1 MKQHPFLTLFII
13 ILLIVAGITGIFRGK
28 LEQETTPPPPTEQPK
43 PQVVPAEQPKLPPP
57 APKPT
62 PPAPSLPRTTQRPHS
77 AEHAKALQVAQA
89 LQLPQEQRAAALER
103 IADDSQLTP
112 EAKKALSEWVP
123 REGKVNVQEIG
134 TIIPKEGSGKLTRYR
149 ISSGEG
155 GEDLLLTISTP
166 EKGSPLLQSVEK
178 APSDKMQLRPES
190 DALSVVEGFVEA
202 LKRGD
207 MDTAR
212 RLITGGEVTD
222 ATLAGLCMMFEEGD
236 LKLRERLPMR
246 NMYHNEKN
254 AGYLIYL
261 SPKEEGI
268 ANSHSGNVGI
278 ELVHD
283 EKDGWRVKAVA
294 LDNLLTHYEQA
305 AEQEG
310 GVYFPIVKNPQGGD
324 SLVLYFAF
332 DDDKLSPRSV
342 SQLHIVA
349 QLLKRGDGVLNISGH
364 TDDVGDVAYN
374 MDLSRRRAEAVK
386 QALIAD
392 GVQAERISTHGMG
405 KTQPRRSYKAGDSK
419 QTISTI
425 RSENRRAEIYLDF

>member
-1 MKQHPFLTLFII
+1 MKQHPILIIFII
-13 ILLIVAGITGIFRGK
+13 ILLIAAGITGIYRGS
-28 LEQETTPPPPTEQPK
+28 QETESAPPPPVEEPK
-43 PQVVPAEQPKLPPP
+43 PQPAPAEQPQPTLPHP
-57 APKPT
+57 APPT
-62 PPAPSLPRTTQRPHS
+62 TVPARPVEQPHS
-77 AEHAKALQVAQA
+77 AEHASALQIAQA
-89 LQLPQEQRAAALER
+89 LQLPREQRSAALEK
-103 IADDSQLTP
+103 IANDAQLSP
-112 EAKKALSEWVP
+112 ESKKALNEWEAG
-123 REGKVNVQEIG
+123 EGKVNVEEVG
-134 TIIPKEGSGKLTRYR
+134 TVIPKEGSGKLTRYR
-149 ISSGEG
+149 ISTEG
-155 GEDLLLTISTP
+155 GKEHLLVTIATP
-166 EKGSPLLQSVEK
+166 EKGEPRVESIEK
-178 APSDKMQLRPES
+178 ASADKMRLTPES

-202 LKRGD
+202 LRQGD

-212 RLITGGEVTD
+212 RLIAGGEVSD

-254 AGYLIYL
+254 SGYLVYL
-261 SPKEEGI
+261 SPKETE
-268 ANSHSGNVGI
+268 ANNRHASNVGI
-278 ELVHD
+278 ELVRD
-283 EKDGWRVKAVA
+283 EKDGWRVKAVS

-310 GVYFPIVKNPQGGD
+310 GVYFPIVKSPHGGD

-342 SQLHIVA
+342 SQLRIVA
-349 QLLKRGDGVLNISGH
+349 QLLKRSNGELNISGH
-364 TDDVGDVAYN
+364 TDDVGTEAYN

-392 GVQAERISTHGMG
+392 GVEGNRISTRGMG
-405 KTQPRRSYKAGDSK
+405 KSQPRRSYRVGDSR

>member
-13 ILLIVAGITGIFRGK
+13 ILLIIAGITGIFRGK
-28 LEQETTPPPPTEQPK
+28 REPEAPPPPPVEQPK
-43 PQVVPAEQPKLPPP
+43 PQVAPTEQPKLPPP
-57 APKPT
+57 APKPQPV
-62 PPAPSLPRTTQRPHS
+62 PPAPPVQRAHS
-77 AEHAKALQVAQA
+77 AEHAAALQVAQA
-89 LQLPQEQRAAALER
+89 LLLPQEQKNAELEK
-103 IADDSQLTP
+103 IAGDAQLTP
-112 EAKKALSEWVP
+112 EAREALSDWAP
-123 REGKVNVQEIG
+123 GEGKVNVEEIG

-149 ISSGEG
+149 ISSEG
-155 GEDLLLTISTP
+155 GREDLLLTISTP
-166 EKGSPLLQSVEK
+166 EKGTPRLQSVEK
-178 APSDKMQLRPES
+178 TPTDKMQLKPES

-261 SPKEEGI
+261 SPKENEAMPGKR
-268 ANSHSGNVGI
+268 SGNVGI
-278 ELVHD
+278 ELTHD
-283 EKDGWRVKAVA
+283 EKEGWRVKAVA

-349 QLLKRGDGVLNISGH
+349 QILKRSNGELNISGH
-364 TDDVGDVAYN
+364 TDDVGNAAYN

-405 KTQPRRSYKAGDSK
+405 KTQPRRSYKAGDSR